1 VTRIEDGLVRRI
13 EARSIDPAV
22 LSPAAEVIREAPPAD
37 ADDPAA
43 PLLTLLDLPLITGN
57 EPGWQPY
64 VAAFADPWPGAIA
77 LAVGTADT
85 GFVTRQGLSRRA
97 TVGEITAP
105 VAAGPIA
112 RWDEANVVT
121 VRLYGGA
128 LASATDLAV
137 LNGANLAAIGSEEGG
152 FEVIQFRNATLIGA
166 NTWRLGGLLR
176 GQGGTGDV
184 ADAGHAAGARF
195 VLLDGAVELLQLREA
210 ESGLALTL
218 RAGAAGTVYDPDTF
232 TDVTLTT
239 ARRGLR
245 CLPPVHV
252 ADARDPDSGDVTVAW
267 IRQSRIGGDGWD
279 VTEVPLGETVEA
291 YRLEILDGDDVV
303 RTIATAAPSAVYA
316 HADQVA
322 DFGATPDGINVRVSQ
337 VSPTEG
343 AGAAAVSLLHV

>member
-1 VTRIEDGLVRRI
+1 MQSV
-13 EARSIDPAV
+13 ARPGRALAV
-22 LSPAAEVIREAPPAD
+22 F
-37 ADDPAA
+37 
-43 PLLTLLDLPLITGN
+43 LDLPLLTDSDV
-57 EPGWQPY
+57 PWSPH

-77 LAVGTADT
+77 LSIGTADT

-97 TVGEITAP
+97 TAGEITASLG
-105 VAAGPIA
+105 AGPIA
-112 RWDEANVVT
+112 RWDEGNAVT

-152 FEVIQFRNATLIGA
+152 FEVIQFRTATLIGT
-166 NTWRLGGLLR
+166 NTWRLSGLLR

-218 RAGAAGTVYDPDTF
+218 RAGAAGAVYDPDVF
-232 TDVTLTT
+232 TDVTLAT

-252 ADARDPDSGDVTVAW
+252 AGARDPDSGDVTIAW

-279 VTEVPLGETVEA
+279 VTEIPLGETVEA

-303 RTIATAAPSAVYA
+303 RTIATDSPSAVYA
-316 HADQVA
+316 HADQVT
-322 DFGATPDGINVRVSQ
+322 DFGAAPDEINVRVSQ

-343 AGAAAVSLLHV
+343 VGTAAESLLHV